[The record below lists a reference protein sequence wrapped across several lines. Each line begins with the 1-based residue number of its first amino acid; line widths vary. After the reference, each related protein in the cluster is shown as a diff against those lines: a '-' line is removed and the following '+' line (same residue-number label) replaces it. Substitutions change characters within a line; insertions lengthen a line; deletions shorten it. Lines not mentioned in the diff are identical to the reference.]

1 MSGTPPKGT
10 TVRARQ
16 HEMLDALAWRKTG
29 ITAGSVEAAL
39 DANPGL
45 AKLGPH
51 LPMGQPV
58 RLVNT
63 PPPARETVN
72 LWD

>member
-1 MSGTPPKGT
+1 MNTANVKSA
-10 TVRARQ
+10 TVRTRQ
-16 HEMLDALAWRKTG
+16 HEMLDALAWRKLGATVG
-29 ITAGSVEAAL
+29 VVEAAL
-39 DANPGL
+39 QANPGL

-58 RLVNT
+58 RLVKTT
-63 PPPARETVN
+63 PAPRETVN